1 MELCHHGAFPRRQGG
16 GGAAGVRRNERA
28 ERVHVELHDLGPG
41 QERDAHRRAR
51 GVRHDA
57 VQELRLV
64 GRAADGLRA
73 VWEGGRGQGAVRP
86 DA

>member
-1 MELCHHGAFPRRQGG
+1 
-16 GGAAGVRRNERA
+16 
-28 ERVHVELHDLGPG
+28 VELHDLGPG